1 MLKRIRVEDL
11 TLGMYLQ
18 EFCGSWM
25 DHPFWRTK
33 FVLTDPKDLER
44 IRATAVEE
52 VWIDISRGKDV
63 AAACGFKGSSQF
75 GALFHRAVGCSPR
88 AYRKTG

>member
-1 MLKRIRVEDL
+1 MDADLCLSVTSSPFVRTMLKRIRVEDL

-33 FVLTDPKDLER
+33 FVLTDPKTWSAFVR
-44 IRATAVEE
+44 QRWRKSGSTSRAART
-52 VWIDISRGKDV
+52 
-63 AAACGFKGSSQF
+63 
-75 GALFHRAVGCSPR
+75 SP
-88 AYRKTG
+88 

>member
-1 MLKRIRVEDL
+1 
-11 TLGMYLQ
+11 MYLQ

-63 AAACGFKGSSQF
+63 ALGRPSVSQEEDEI
-75 GALFHRAVGCSPR
+75 R
-88 AYRKTG
+88 